1 MTYMKAKPKGRYKS
15 GLEYRIAEDLKKQ
28 GLYVKYETTKISYTK
43 PVTNHTYTPDF
54 PLPNG
59 IIIEAKGLFS
69 SNDRKKH
76 MYVKEQHPHLDIR
89 FVFSSSLNK
98 LYKGSKTTYAE
109 WCIKKGF
116 KYADKLVP
124 SEWIKETK
132 K

>member
-1 MTYMKAKPKGRYKS
+1 MRAKPKGRYRS
-15 GLEYRIAEDLKKQ
+15 TLEWKVAQALKAR
-28 GLYVKYETTKISYTK
+28 GVYVKYETTKISYIK
-43 PVTNHTYTPDF
+43 PVTKHTYTPDF

-59 IIIEAKGLFS
+59 IIIEVKGLFS

-89 FVFSSSLNK
+89 FVFGNSLNK

-116 KYADKLVP
+116 KYADKLIP
-124 SEWIKETK
+124 EEWIRE
-132 K
+132 